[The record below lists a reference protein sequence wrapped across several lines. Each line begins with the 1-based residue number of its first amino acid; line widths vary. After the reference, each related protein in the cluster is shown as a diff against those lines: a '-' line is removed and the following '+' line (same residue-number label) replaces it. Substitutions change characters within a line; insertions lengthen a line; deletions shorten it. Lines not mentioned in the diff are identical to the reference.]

1 MARVSML
8 EAVKIQARVLIP
20 IVKALEAELGKDK
33 AHAVVGRA
41 IAENWAA
48 FVASRVTE
56 RDSHPGRD
64 ASDFAFP
71 VETEIVESSAD
82 SHAANL
88 THCEF
93 ARYFRAIGQPE
104 IGALLTCNVDFAVNE
119 KLRPSWEFKRTQ
131 TQMQG
136 APVCDFRWRRRT
148 ERGP

>member
-1 MARVSML
+1 ML

-20 IVKALEAELGKDK
+20 IVKALEAELGKER

-48 FVASRVTE
+48 FVGSRVAE
-56 RDSHPGRD
+56 LDSHPARD
-64 ASDFAFP
+64 GSDFAFP
-71 VETEIVESSAD
+71 VESEVVETSPD

-88 THCEF
+88 TSCEF
-93 ARYFRAIGQPE
+93 ARYFREIGHPE

-119 KLRPSWEFKRTQ
+119 KIRPGWEFTRTQ

-136 APVCDFRWRRRT
+136 APFCDFRWRRRA
-148 ERGP
+148 